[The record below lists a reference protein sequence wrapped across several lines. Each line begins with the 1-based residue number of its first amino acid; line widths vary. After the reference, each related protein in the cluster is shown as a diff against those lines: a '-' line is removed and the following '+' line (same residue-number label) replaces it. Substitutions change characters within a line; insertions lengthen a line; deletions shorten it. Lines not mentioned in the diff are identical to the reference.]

1 MQSKAKNLDQH
12 NDSQPEA
19 STPSSQES
27 LRTYPSTEAKSQVP
41 LNFLASRERQKQ
53 FAREFGRDLVISFQF
68 SSDSPKQK

>member
-27 LRTYPSTEAKSQVP
+27 LRTYPSTQQNSPQRSRYQ
-41 LNFLASRERQKQ
+41 ASREEQKQ
-53 FAREFGRDLVISFQF
+53 FARDFGSDLVITM
-68 SSDSPKQK
+68 PR